1 LQLGP
6 CPQFGKSEVAVY
18 CEHCGLRILPERPV
32 CTRCGKSPTY
42 EWIQLTSLLVILLAV
57 IGNEVTGWL
66 LLPKVAATHP
76 SSHFFH
82 TWLWLDRE
90 TSIYGWMPLAAGL
103 LMWEFYVWRQVR
115 KAKPVTKIRSWVS
128 RKILTFVLAAGF
140 APILPWWIPAG
151 QPSEKTMATLS
162 QYPGL
167 PCAIS
172 WGAILI
178 VATVLC
184 CKAETRNLLLGNG
197 KTLSLVSLGALAAFM
212 ALTLVGWALT

>member
-1 LQLGP
+1 
-6 CPQFGKSEVAVY
+6 
-18 CEHCGLRILPERPV
+18 
-32 CTRCGKSPTY
+32 
-42 EWIQLTSLLVILLAV
+42 LTSLVVILLAV
-57 IGNEVTGWL
+57 IGNGVAGWF
-66 LLPKVAATHP
+66 LLPKVVAAHP
-76 SSHFFH
+76 TGHFFRG
-82 TWLWLDRE
+82 WLWIDRA
-90 TSIYGWMPLAAGL
+90 TSLYGWMPLAGAL
-103 LMWEFYVWRQVR
+103 LMWEFHVWRKVR

-151 QPSEKTMATLS
+151 QPSEKALATLA

-197 KTLSLVSLGALAAFM
+197 KTLSLVSLGALAVYM
-212 ALTLVGWALT
+212 ALTLLGWSLT